1 MPKVL
6 MMVVRIITMGLF
18 DLARKGIEKR
28 RRRKAVERMKRIN
41 AKRRADMAKNR
52 AMGPADPPPRYDE
65 VFRKGTEW
73 LNKQ

>member
-6 MMVVRIITMGLF
+6 MMVVRIVTMGLF
-18 DLARKGIEKR
+18 DLASKGIEKR

-52 AMGPADPPPRYDE
+52 
-65 VFRKGTEW
+65 K
-73 LNKQ
+73 